1 MGVLIYAL
9 RSRSNDAER
18 SAGEER
24 SAHAGENF
32 PRRRYVGSS
41 PERHC
46 GALTRRESSAKG
58 RGGDGESHQGTRG
71 GWEARRTVGDED
83 PRRRRWLVAEG
94 GDARSGRLGVA
105 SNGLRWVRRTSG
117 WRPIP
122 SAERGATGRRSS
134 EASAM
139 AARICTRFGDGL
151 SRKGVREVYGSAARA
166 RGGLGGVFE
175 GGVR

>member
-71 GWEARRTVGDED
+71 GWEARRRLGDGGPRRLRWLSWRGRCAARGSSGTRQMGSGGRGEAPRWLHSFRRGSKRRLDGD
-83 PRRRRWLVAEG
+83 PRMRRWLDERES
-94 GDARSGRLGVA
+94 ARL
-105 SNGLRWVRRTSG
+105 
-117 WRPIP
+117 
-122 SAERGATGRRSS
+122 
-134 EASAM
+134 
-139 AARICTRFGDGL
+139 F
-151 SRKGVREVYGSAARA
+151 
-166 RGGLGGVFE
+166 
-175 GGVR
+175 

>member
-71 GWEARRTVGDED
+71 GWEARRRRGDGGA
-83 PRRRRWLVAEG
+83 RRLRWLVVEG
-94 GDARSGRLGVA
+94 SMCGSGKLGDA
-105 SNGLRWVRRTSG
+105 SNGLLWTQ
-117 WRPIP
+117 
-122 SAERGATGRRSS
+122 RS
-134 EASAM
+134 
-139 AARICTRFGDGL
+139 F
-151 SRKGVREVYGSAARA
+151 
-166 RGGLGGVFE
+166 
-175 GGVR
+175 